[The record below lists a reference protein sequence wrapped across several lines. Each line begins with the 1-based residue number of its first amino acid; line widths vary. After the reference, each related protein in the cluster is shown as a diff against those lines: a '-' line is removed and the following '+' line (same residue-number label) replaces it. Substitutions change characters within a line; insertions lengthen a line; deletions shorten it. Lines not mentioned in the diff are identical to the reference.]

1 MAYEIPWGVRMDEAL
16 KERLKAE
23 ARRSDRSINK
33 EIVHRLRQSLEAQ
46 DCSATQEAA
55 A

>member
-1 MAYEIPWGVRMDEAL
+1 MAYELPWGVRMEEAL
-16 KERLKAE
+16 IERLKAE

-46 DCSATQEAA
+46 DAATQAA
-55 A
+55 

>member
-1 MAYEIPWGVRMDEAL
+1 MAYELPWGVRMDEEL
-16 KERLKAE
+16 LERLKAE

-33 EIVHRLRQSLEAQ
+33 EIVRRLRQSLEAQ
-46 DCSATQEAA
+46 DAATQEAA